1 MSSTL
6 PPLPSPPTTTATTT
20 LPRSQKSSI
29 TYKSNLPKSV
39 RSTHPS
45 GILHATRYSTSTTS
59 STSPTANTTINEVS
73 QREEHTFVWIQ
84 NYNVTSEKLVL
95 DTLAKY
101 GFVHSTATTAS
112 AGGENNNGGSMY
124 FIPYSNKSA
133 WCTKY
138 PNAIPLMECVDVI
151 STTAAGVGGGEG
163 VVQTIINGYPMWNHN
178 VQSVPDVP
186 REVVHAAGY
195 YGVQPVSDEDI
206 VAIGNKRGRD
216 GSNSSSSDYGPKS
229 FTKGAL
235 TNAQRS
241 ELHSEI
247 YNYFVWLRTQVK
259 AESNSGGSSKKS
271 VNGMSSD
278 SLKEMLK
285 CMDAALPSA
294 KSGGSGSGSSAG
306 VDQPTPFLEEALY
319 TKLKHRLDSGMG
331 STQKSSSAGAS
342 SSNKK
347 PKIRKVRK
355 EKGTFVSWEERMKQ
369 LTAFGVEHGHY
380 DVPMPLEEEGD
391 GGGGGEGG
399 AVNDDDVRFYNWVQ
413 KIHYELRG
421 ELYW

>member
-1 MSSTL
+1 M
-6 PPLPSPPTTTATTT
+6 
-20 LPRSQKSSI
+20 
-29 TYKSNLPKSV
+29 
-39 RSTHPS
+39 
-45 GILHATRYSTSTTS
+45 
-59 STSPTANTTINEVS
+59 S
-73 QREEHTFVWIQ
+73 QREEHTFVLIQ
-84 NYNVTSEKLVL
+84 NYTVSSEKLVL

-101 GFVHSTATTAS
+101 GFVHSTTPTG
-112 AGGENNNGGSMY
+112 GGENNNNGGSMY
-124 FIPYSNKSA
+124 FIPYSTKSA

-151 STTAAGVGGGEG
+151 STGVGEGEGGGG

-195 YGVQPVSDEDI
+195 YGVQPVSDED

-216 GSNSSSSDYGPKS
+216 GGSSSDYGPKS
-229 FTKGAL
+229 FTRGAL

-247 YNYFVWLRTQVK
+247 YNYFVWLRLQVK
-259 AESNSGGSSKKS
+259 AECSGSGSSKKS

-278 SLKEMLK
+278 SLKDMLK

-294 KSGGSGSGSSAG
+294 KSGGSSSSAAG
-306 VDQPTPFLEEALY
+306 GGADQPTPFLEEALY

-331 STQKSSSAGAS
+331 STQKSSSNAASSS

-380 DVPMPLEEEGD
+380 DVPMPLEEEG
-391 GGGGGEGG
+391 GEGG

-421 ELYW
+421 E

>member
-1 MSSTL
+1 
-6 PPLPSPPTTTATTT
+6 
-20 LPRSQKSSI
+20 
-29 TYKSNLPKSV
+29 
-39 RSTHPS
+39 
-45 GILHATRYSTSTTS
+45 
-59 STSPTANTTINEVS
+59 
-73 QREEHTFVWIQ
+73 
-84 NYNVTSEKLVL
+84 
-95 DTLAKY
+95 
-101 GFVHSTATTAS
+101 
-112 AGGENNNGGSMY
+112 MY
-124 FIPYSNKSA
+124 FIPYSTKSA

-151 STTAAGVGGGEG
+151 STTAGVGGGGEGGGG

-178 VQSVPDVP
+178 VQSVPDIP

-216 GSNSSSSDYGPKS
+216 GGNSSSDYGPKS
-229 FTKGAL
+229 FTKGSL

-247 YNYFVWLRTQVK
+247 YNYFVWLRLQVK
-259 AESNSGGSSKKS
+259 AESNSGSGSSKKS

-294 KSGGSGSGSSAG
+294 KSGSGSSSSAG
-306 VDQPTPFLEEALY
+306 ADQPTPFLEEALY

-331 STQKSSSAGAS
+331 STQKSSSNAAS

-391 GGGGGEGG
+391 GGEGS

-421 ELYW
+421 E

>member
-1 MSSTL
+1 M
-6 PPLPSPPTTTATTT
+6 
-20 LPRSQKSSI
+20 
-29 TYKSNLPKSV
+29 
-39 RSTHPS
+39 
-45 GILHATRYSTSTTS
+45 
-59 STSPTANTTINEVS
+59 S

-84 NYNVTSEKLVL
+84 NYNGTSEKLVL

-101 GFVHSTATTAS
+101 GFVHSTPTGG
-112 AGGENNNGGSMY
+112 GGENNNGGSMY
-124 FIPYSNKSA
+124 FIPYSTKSA

-151 STTAAGVGGGEG
+151 STGGEGGGVGGGGG

-195 YGVQPVSDEDI
+195 YGVQPVSDEDV

-216 GSNSSSSDYGPKS
+216 GGSSSSDYGPKS
-229 FTKGAL
+229 FTRGAL

-247 YNYFVWLRTQVK
+247 YNYFVWLRLQVK
-259 AESNSGGSSKKS
+259 AESAGSSKKS

-294 KSGGSGSGSSAG
+294 KSGSGSSAAAG
-306 VDQPTPFLEEALY
+306 GADQPTPFLEEALY
-319 TKLKHRLDSGMG
+319 MKLKHRLDSGMG
-331 STQKSSSAGAS
+331 STQKSSSNATS

-391 GGGGGEGG
+391 GGEGS

-421 ELYW
+421 E